1 MQISV
6 KNRTIPYGYQ
16 GANGNIIIHPNESV
30 IVTMICQAYIS
41 GTSLLNIA
49 NRLTEQ
55 QIEYMPGTASWN
67 KSRIKRIIEDER
79 YLGTDKYP
87 EIISIDI
94 FQAMQQIKNERNT
107 QKDTDRQSE
116 IFQIGIPVL
125 CPECKKPL
133 IRRQDKRCKCKG
145 RWSCE
150 QQDGCKTLIAK
161 DDSELLA
168 DITAIINQLISN
180 PWSVRANEERRTE
193 TSIELQRL
201 NNEIGFMLDSND
213 IDKTALRKKL
223 FECMAQKYK
232 KIDSTRYSTQRL
244 IDELIATEPLDTF
257 SPDLLK
263 KIAKAIMLQKDGTV
277 ALILTNDQIIRKES
291 DDGSH
296 NPTT

>member
-1 MQISV
+1 
-6 KNRTIPYGYQ
+6 
-16 GANGNIIIHPNESV
+16 
-30 IVTMICQAYIS
+30 MICQAYIS

-107 QKDTDRQSE
+107 QKETDRQAE

-125 CPECKKPL
+125 CPECQKPL

-145 RWSCE
+145 RWYCGHE
-150 QQDGCKTLIAK
+150 GCKTLITKEDA
-161 DDSELLA
+161 ELLA
-168 DITAIINQLISN
+168 DITTIINQLIGN
-180 PWSVRANEERRTE
+180 PWSIRANEDHRSEP
-193 TSIELQRL
+193 SIELQRL

-213 IDKTALRKKL
+213 INKTALRKKL
-223 FECMAQKYK
+223 FECMAKKYK
-232 KIDSTRYSTQRL
+232 EIDSTRYSTQRL

-277 ALILTNDQIIRKES
+277 GLILINDQIIRKES

>member
-16 GANGNIIIHPNESV
+16 GINGNIIIHPNESV

-49 NRLTEQ
+49 NSLTEQ

-107 QKDTDRQSE
+107 QKDTDRQAE

-125 CPECKKPL
+125 CPECQKPL
-133 IRRQDKRCKCKG
+133 IRRQDKRCKCTG

-150 QQDGCKTLIAK
+150 QHGGCKTLIAK
-161 DDSELLA
+161 EDAELSQIFL
-168 DITAIINQLISN
+168 
-180 PWSVRANEERRTE
+180 
-193 TSIELQRL
+193 L
-201 NNEIGFMLDSND
+201 NCPS
-213 IDKTALRKKL
+213 RK
-223 FECMAQKYK
+223 
-232 KIDSTRYSTQRL
+232 
-244 IDELIATEPLDTF
+244 
-257 SPDLLK
+257 
-263 KIAKAIMLQKDGTV
+263 
-277 ALILTNDQIIRKES
+277 
-291 DDGSH
+291 
-296 NPTT
+296 